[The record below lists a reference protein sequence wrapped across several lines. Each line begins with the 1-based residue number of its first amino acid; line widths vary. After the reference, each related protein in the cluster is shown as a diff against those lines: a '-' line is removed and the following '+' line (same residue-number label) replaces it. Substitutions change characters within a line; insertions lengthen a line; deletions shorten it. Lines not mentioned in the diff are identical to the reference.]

1 MFKLVAATAYHHIDT
16 GIGHYTTFL
25 RSPADNTHW
34 IHLDDAKVTLTQ
46 QMYSQFQLHLNIPCC
61 VYGKFMLW

>member
-34 IHLDDAKVTLTQ
+34 IHLDDAKVTLT
-46 QMYSQFQLHLNIPCC
+46 
-61 VYGKFMLW
+61 